1 MGAWVLG
8 TDGLMGVTTAHGS
21 RVQNYPRPEAALVR
35 YSQTSLDGAICPS
48 QDFQQASGL
57 QVQDSL
63 QAYQAP
69 RSPLAGQCSE
79 CQLTKEGR
87 EQVESTF

>member
-1 MGAWVLG
+1 MAVGFKTIPRLEAPL
-8 TDGLMGVTTAHGS
+8 
-21 RVQNYPRPEAALVR
+21 VQ

-48 QDFQQASGL
+48 QDFQHASGL
-57 QVQDSL
+57 EVQDSL

-79 CQLTKEGR
+79 CQMTKEGR